1 MYFLTYQIQTKEV
14 ILFISTT
21 KKQLKRYI
29 NMKVNITIPTSLNE
43 ITLEQYQRFVSIS
56 EKNEEGNFLQ
66 LKMLE
71 IFCGVP
77 LNLAA
82 NMSLKDVNEI
92 TASITNMFTQEYK
105 LKPIFK
111 LGNTNFGFIPN
122 LDNISLGE
130 FSDLDNYFG
139 KMDKM
144 HNAMAVLYRPIT
156 DKSKD
161 KYLIEQYN
169 GSITYCDVMKKMPL
183 DVVLGAMVF
192 FYNLSNELLISSLNY
207 LEENPQVKALIDKHN
222 LETNGDGIHLSM
234 LSLKLMLEDLMKFP
248 GYNLQVLLPS

>member
-1 MYFLTYQIQTKEV
+1 MYFLIYQIQTKEV
-14 ILFISTT
+14 ILFISSST
-21 KKQLKRYI
+21 KKQFKRYI
-29 NMKVNITIPTSLNE
+29 IMKVKISIPTSLNE
-43 ITLEQYQRFVSIS
+43 ITLEQYQRFISIA
-56 EKNEEGNFLQ
+56 EKNEDGNFLQ

-77 LNLAA
+77 LNVAS

-92 TASITNMFTQEYK
+92 TATINEMFAKEYK
-105 LKPIFK
+105 LQTIFK
-111 LGNTNFGFIPN
+111 LGDTNFGFIPN

-156 DKSKD
+156 EKFRD
-161 KYLIEQYN
+161 KYLIQEYN
-169 GSITYCDVMKKMPL
+169 GSITYCDVMKLIPMN
-183 DVVLGAMVF
+183 VVFGAMVF

-222 LETNGDGIHLSM
+222 SELSGDGIHLSM
-234 LSLKLMLEDLMKFP
+234 LSLKLMLEDLMKYQNF
-248 GYNLQVLLPS
+248 NLLQH